1 MSGLTRAL
9 LLNAGVTSADVPK
22 VLASKLLDREVG
34 HLLMRPEVGE
44 QLVLGYDANVPLV
57 VDAGQVLALDGTR
70 RPVNATVAAFVDV
83 LGRYAEYVLN
93 VVDAAGAEEGTRLAR
108 QAVAEMRR
116 IDPAA
121 FETADS
127 YWSIVCEQMLAGNL

>member
-1 MSGLTRAL
+1 
-9 LLNAGVTSADVPK
+9 
-22 VLASKLLDREVG
+22 
-34 HLLMRPEVGE
+34 
-44 QLVLGYDANVPLV
+44 LVLGYDANVPLV
-57 VDAGQVLALDGTR
+57 VDAGEVLALDGTR

-93 VVDAAGAEEGTRLAR
+93 VVDAADAEEGARLAR

-121 FETADS
+121 FETEDS
-127 YWSIVCEQMLAGNL
+127 YWSIVCGQMLAGNL